1 MNVMER
7 PKVSVIIPVYGVERY
22 IEQCARSLFEQTM
35 QDGIEYIFVDDCSPD
50 KSIEILENVLREYPH
65 RRLQTRIIR
74 HTENQGLGGARKTGM
89 EYATGEYIIHC
100 DSDDWVEPDMYE
112 TLYRKATEENADIV
126 GCDYIFEYAKKSV
139 VVRQPCPGNNIQYI
153 SDLLSDKLHCG
164 TCNKLIKRSVY
175 CTAYKYGCEIFPMG
189 INMWEDVLTVN
200 QLIYYCSRISYVP
213 EALYHYRRT
222 NEGSYTYNKPSLS
235 DMREVIKRL
244 SDFLNRNNIN
254 VSLDKLKI
262 TVRHSYIESY
272 PCVPKDIWSYMYPE
286 IRDTHF
292 LKRLYHQFLL
302 FLATHHMIRISGIL
316 IAMTRKLRIDKHI
329 RLAEQ
334 N

>member
-139 VVRQPCPGNNIQYI
+139 VVRQPCPGNNIQPV
-153 SDLLSDKLHCG
+153 G
-164 TCNKLIKRSVY
+164 
-175 CTAYKYGCEIFPMG
+175 
-189 INMWEDVLTVN
+189 
-200 QLIYYCSRISYVP
+200 
-213 EALYHYRRT
+213 
-222 NEGSYTYNKPSLS
+222 
-235 DMREVIKRL
+235 
-244 SDFLNRNNIN
+244 
-254 VSLDKLKI
+254 
-262 TVRHSYIESY
+262 
-272 PCVPKDIWSYMYPE
+272 
-286 IRDTHF
+286 
-292 LKRLYHQFLL
+292 
-302 FLATHHMIRISGIL
+302 
-316 IAMTRKLRIDKHI
+316 
-329 RLAEQ
+329 
-334 N
+334 